1 MAPPPSKRYRQFLDL
16 DYPRKIV
23 TIEPVMDFDL
33 DIFAAWLVAIA
44 PELVYLGFNSR
55 PKPKLPEPTP
65 DKLVEFAKLVSAAGI
80 PIVGK
85 TLRGLKLTGVSCD
98 SKLLVEA
105 GGGQAP
111 DFQVAA
117 SCLATPKSD
126 PTCE

>member
-1 MAPPPSKRYRQFLDL
+1 MAPPPSKRYPQFLDP

-44 PELVYLGFNSR
+44 PALVYLGFNSR

-85 TLRGLKLTGVSCD
+85 ALGGLKVMGVICD
-98 SKLLVEA
+98 SKLVVEA

-111 DFQVAA
+111 ASQVAA
-117 SCLATPKSD
+117 SCLAAPKSD
-126 PTCE
+126 PTFE